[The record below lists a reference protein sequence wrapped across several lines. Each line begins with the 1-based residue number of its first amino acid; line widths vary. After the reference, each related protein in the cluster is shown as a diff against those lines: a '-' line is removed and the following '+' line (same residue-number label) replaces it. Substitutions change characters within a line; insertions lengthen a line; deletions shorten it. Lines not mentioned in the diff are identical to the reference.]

1 MTDVYGADECTLSG
15 SEKSVSDQPSS
26 DTVSASEDERYP
38 TIGWCG
44 FRIVGDNI
52 DKTVRPRDMRHN
64 HQTTSLHYFHSY
76 AVRDRVDVSDLSTE
90 VPLVTSKDMDLNIF
104 LPSPEDCQTLETNF
118 CTLMMRILVKHI
130 PGISHLSSMVLQ
142 HIPHPYS
149 VAMSKKSEVVCLNI
163 KNNLVLTIFLL
174 LYLTFLLRSHWEYY

>member
-64 HQTTSLHYFHSY
+64 HHTTSLHYFHSY
-76 AVRDRVDVSDLSTE
+76 AVRDLILFTHLRQKEIQVDIRL
-90 VPLVTSKDMDLNIF
+90 
-104 LPSPEDCQTLETNF
+104 
-118 CTLMMRILVKHI
+118 
-130 PGISHLSSMVLQ
+130 
-142 HIPHPYS
+142 
-149 VAMSKKSEVVCLNI
+149 
-163 KNNLVLTIFLL
+163 
-174 LYLTFLLRSHWEYY
+174 